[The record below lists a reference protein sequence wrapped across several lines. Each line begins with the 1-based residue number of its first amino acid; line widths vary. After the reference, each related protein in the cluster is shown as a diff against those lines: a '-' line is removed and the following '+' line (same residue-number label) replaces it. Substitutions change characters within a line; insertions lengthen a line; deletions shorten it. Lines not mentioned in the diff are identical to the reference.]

1 MSEDNSSF
9 LSDDDNPPVVS
20 PDPSE
25 QQDISNIDKC
35 DNNLPVVENNSKL
48 LTRPKKMSVKD
59 TSIDEAMEIPEDG
72 KSNENENGECKN
84 IEVEECN
91 EEFKVNGHIN
101 GLSEEENA
109 ANQIKNDEQGKKPSH
124 TSVIVTNPS
133 VDLVSNTSPIHMPTN
148 GKINIIIICNILLQH

>member
-1 MSEDNSSF
+1 M
-9 LSDDDNPPVVS
+9 S

-25 QQDISNIDKC
+25 QQDTSNIEKC
-35 DNNLPVVENNSKL
+35 DNNLPVMENNSKSL
-48 LTRPKKMSVKD
+48 SRPKKISVKD

-72 KSNENENGECKN
+72 KLNENENSECKN
-84 IEVEECN
+84 IEVEECD

-109 ANQIKNDEQGKKPSH
+109 ANQIKVDEQGKKPSH

-148 GKINIIIICNILLQH
+148 GKIKFIIMF